1 MVQESAIGPLHWP
14 ACMIRGCN
22 LSGQPVWMSDGSGQS
37 VWYGDVP
44 WAHSIGQPVP
54 YGYNFNPAIPFHTA
68 TIKPRPDLGWPVWIA
83 LLSSWV
89 ACVVRRIP
97 LNGLVVGRDKD
108 RLFRES
114 I

>member
-14 ACMIRGCN
+14 ACMIRSCN
-22 LSGQPVWMSDGSGQS
+22 LSGQPVWYREVTRALPIGQP
-37 VWYGDVP
+37 VQYRKVP

-89 ACVVRRIP
+89 ARVVRGIP
-97 LNGLVVGRDKD
+97 LNGLVAHALNVG
-108 RLFRES
+108 
-114 I
+114 